1 MLTAS
6 TTTVNLKLT
15 FGSTR
20 SAIDCSFG
28 NAPKRIV
35 LNPVELWVSF
45 GRIAAAR
52 KSVPMMEETENS
64 IGQQQRQWS
73 RIRVAIPM
81 FVRGTDQ
88 RGKEFL
94 DFATALN
101 ISPGGAL
108 LVLKRNLHTG
118 AELMLE
124 IPIGV
129 VPETLSPKVVRSIR
143 AQLLRLEPVERFFL
157 AGVKFPELLSI

>member
-1 MLTAS
+1 MRDQA
-6 TTTVNLKLT
+6 
-15 FGSTR
+15 
-20 SAIDCSFG
+20 D
-28 NAPKRIV
+28 
-35 LNPVELWVSF
+35 
-45 GRIAAAR
+45 
-52 KSVPMMEETENS
+52 NS
-64 IGQQQRQWS
+64 IGQQQRQWA

-108 LVLKRNLHTG
+108 LVLKRNLQTG
-118 AELMLE
+118 AELLLE

-129 VPETLSPKVVRSIR
+129 VPEAVTPKVVRSMR

-157 AGVKFPELLSI
+157 AGVKFSDLLPV